1 MRSWSAP
8 PIRAPSSKPHG
19 VSRWARYPRSHLKS
33 WSGQRSLTVAAP
45 IDPAATPIRA
55 ATVRERTDPPIRA
68 PSSKPH
74 GVSRWPRYPRSHL
87 KSWRGQRSLT
97 VAAPIDPAATPIRA
111 ATVRERTDLPT
122 PNRNSVTVW
131 GSLLAENKGVRL
143 TNRNI
148 VTVLGRS
155 YLPPMRR
162 ITEPISSGVARLEPA
177 GPLAGAG
184 LAALDGRELAA
195 FPERASTGSGGTST
209 R

>member
-1 MRSWSAP
+1 MRSWNAP
-8 PIRAPSSKPHG
+8 PLRAPSSKPHG

-33 WSGQRSLTVAAP
+33 WRLWGR
-45 IDPAATPIRA
+45 
-55 ATVRERTDPPIRA
+55 RTQ
-68 PSSKPH
+68 
-74 GVSRWPRYPRSHL
+74 GVPR
-87 KSWRGQRSLT
+87 
-97 VAAPIDPAATPIRA
+97 
-111 ATVRERTDLPT
+111 LPT
-122 PNRNSVTVW
+122 QNRKIVTVSC
-131 GSLLAENKGVRL
+131 SLLAENKGVRL

-195 FPERASTGSGGTST
+195 FPSVLPQVAAGRPPDSRTRRGGVRWGPAESLPASPEWCSPPPS
-209 R
+209 